1 MAVNQTIQY
10 ICQMEKKHD
19 LTIEQAVERIGF
31 SVEKLGC
38 KCRSRELAYDRKVA
52 ACVLYDLGFTQKEI
66 GSLMNRQHSS
76 VFAMISTSHLVEE
89 RIVEAKKKLYHVKE
103 EEQ

>member
-1 MAVNQTIQY
+1 M
-10 ICQMEKKHD
+10 KKKND

>member
-1 MAVNQTIQY
+1 
-10 ICQMEKKHD
+10 MEKKHD

-52 ACVLYDLGFTQKEI
+52 ACVLYDLGFTQEEI
-66 GSLMNRQHSS
+66 GRMMNRHHSS
-76 VFAMISTSHLVEE
+76 VYAMISTSHLVEE